1 MDSQNYLSIY
11 AKSFSWAGFFL
22 TKETYK
28 KCSDLYNFCRFL
40 DNIAD
45 EPGELEARKLKFKEF
60 KDNFKSKNFSNPI
73 IENMWRLIDDTNI
86 STNII
91 YDLFDGV
98 ESDLKERVEFKTE
111 KELLIYSY
119 RVAGTVGL
127 MMAKILKVKKE
138 IAFKAAI
145 DLGIAMQLTN
155 ISRDVI
161 EDQNL
166 NRHYINPEIEKI
178 LETLDLAESFYKSCF
193 YSIKEIPFRLRFSIC
208 VARRVYR
215 KIGHKIKNKKD
226 FNEYEKSGKIFI
238 TNFGKIVQTFI
249 SLLDMIELSFTKEP
263 KIHETENK
271 HKIIMEEINLNER
284 F

>member
-60 KDNFKSKNFSNPI
+60 KNNFKSKNFSNPI
-73 IENMWRLIDDTNI
+73 IGNMWRLIDDTNI

-226 FNEYEKSGKIFI
+226 FNEYEKSGKIFV
-238 TNFGKIVQTFI
+238 TNFGKIAQTFI

>member
-1 MDSQNYLSIY
+1 MDSKNYLSIY
-11 AKSFSWAGFFL
+11 AKSFTWAGFFL
-22 TKETYK
+22 TKETYN
-28 KCSDLYNFCRFL
+28 KCSDLYNFCRYL

-45 EPGELEARKLKFKEF
+45 EPGELKARKLKFKEF

-73 IENMWRLIDDTNI
+73 IGNMWRLIDDTNI

-226 FNEYEKSGKIFI
+226 FNEYEKSGKIFVS
-238 TNFGKIVQTFI
+238 NFGKIAQTFI

>member
-155 ISRDVI
+155 ISRAVSYTH
-161 EDQNL
+161 L
-166 NRHYINPEIEKI
+166 
-178 LETLDLAESFYKSCF
+178 TLPTSTL
-193 YSIKEIPFRLRFSIC
+193 
-208 VARRVYR
+208 V
-215 KIGHKIKNKKD
+215 
-226 FNEYEKSGKIFI
+226 
-238 TNFGKIVQTFI
+238 
-249 SLLDMIELSFTKEP
+249 
-263 KIHETENK
+263 
-271 HKIIMEEINLNER
+271 
-284 F
+284 

>member
-28 KCSDLYNFCRFL
+28 KCSDLYNFCRYL

-60 KDNFKSKNFSNPI
+60 KNNFKSKNFSNPI
-73 IENMWRLIDDTNI
+73 IGNMWRLIDDTNI

-178 LETLDLAESFYKSCF
+178 LETLDLAEIFYKSCF

-226 FNEYEKSGKIFI
+226 FNEYEKSGKIFVS
-238 TNFGKIVQTFI
+238 NFGKIAQTFI

-263 KIHETENK
+263 KKHETENK

>member
-28 KCSDLYNFCRFL
+28 KCSDLYNFCRYL

-226 FNEYEKSGKIFI
+226 FNEYEKSGKIFV
-238 TNFGKIVQTFI
+238 TNFGKIAQTII
-249 SLLDMIELSFTKEP
+249 SLLDMIKLSFTKEP

>member
-60 KDNFKSKNFSNPI
+60 KNNFKSKNFSNPI

-193 YSIKEIPFRLRFSIC
+193 SSIKEIPFRLRFSIC

-226 FNEYEKSGKIFI
+226 FNEYEKSGKIFV
-238 TNFGKIVQTFI
+238 TNFGKIAQTFI

-263 KIHETENK
+263 KIHDTANK

>member
-60 KDNFKSKNFSNPI
+60 KNNFKSKNFSNPI
-73 IENMWRLIDDTNI
+73 IGNMWRLIDDTNI

-193 YSIKEIPFRLRFSIC
+193 SSIKEIPFRLRFSIC

-226 FNEYEKSGKIFI
+226 FNEYEKSGKIFV
-238 TNFGKIVQTFI
+238 TNFGKIAQTFI

-263 KIHETENK
+263 KKHETENK

>member
-60 KDNFKSKNFSNPI
+60 KNNFKSKNFSNPI

-193 YSIKEIPFRLRFSIC
+193 SSIKEIPFRLRFSIC

-226 FNEYEKSGKIFI
+226 FNEYEKSGKIFV
-238 TNFGKIVQTFI
+238 TNFGKIAQTFI
-249 SLLDMIELSFTKEP
+249 SLLDMIKLSFTKEP